1 MWNKKTT
8 YYYKHHKKLPL
19 TLLTLS
25 VKSEMRI
32 IMKKNQSINLSQTMV
47 FEIKG
52 WPPKMWVYLP
62 VWASSLSSRAPSLAS
77 SHRRLSHSNVH
88 VITGLLYGGLWL
100 SASHHLTDL
109 SNSTLP
115 ILLNIWELKIAQT
128 TLIVDSSHD
137 CTRWIYTSSLRFFT
151 STSSCFILI
160 VC

>member
-25 VKSEMRI
+25 VQSKMRI
-32 IMKKNQSINLSQTMV
+32 IMKKINQSIFPSVWNKRQASQDVSVFARVGSIIGLFPQEAQPQQCSCHHRAVVRRPVIVCLS
-47 FEIKG
+47 
-52 WPPKMWVYLP
+52 PP
-62 VWASSLSSRAPSLAS
+62 
-77 SHRRLSHSNVH
+77 H
-88 VITGLLYGGLWL
+88 TT
-100 SASHHLTDL
+100 LTDL

-160 VC
+160 VW